1 LSWKKEMLGLK
12 RKWGLAWN
20 LQAYKRVGGM
30 TRSADVG
37 RGIIGVMD
45 VTEAM
50 EQLADCLLQ
59 AWGMQD
65 FGNGK
70 VGVLNSKQGF
80 TDSDTYVKL
89 EKWLGDMFNA
99 YWDANFDNLEVVS
112 R

>member
-50 EQLADCLLQ
+50 
-59 AWGMQD
+59 
-65 FGNGK
+65 
-70 VGVLNSKQGF
+70 VS
-80 TDSDTYVKL
+80 
-89 EKWLGDMFNA
+89 EKSCQMD
-99 YWDANFDNLEVVS
+99 VQPS
-112 R
+112 RE